1 MSKFIPNS
9 FQIPNAFVD
18 DLLGSLSGNAVKC
31 YLLIARKTT
40 GWQKES
46 DFISVSQFMDACNIK
61 DRKTVFK
68 MLSELEEAGLVRSQK
83 NNGTTTE
90 FFLVRELPEREHTA
104 ETSTKNSHQY
114 QRLTPVGKN
123 GTAPVPK
130 NHTTTSTKNW
140 HSTKDNNI
148 NTKNNTPLNPPVG
161 ETHTDSVAVLDHLN
175 QRLANLSQVLGMAL
189 PKFRAKGNALKL
201 VTARL
206 KDSSLAECL
215 QVIDYL
221 VAKWGRDDAFRE
233 YLAPKT
239 IFRASN
245 FEDYLPKSTAWA
257 ESGKPIFINGAWVTE
272 AEANRQA
279 QLPDLPSVEEVRGVY
294 LRYLSTPTL
303 FNRTDFSDLRK
314 KFVYY
319 CVVKTK
325 NAHPTEANINSV
337 IAGAIKSVSA
347 NINTLPI
354 PNLGA

>member
-1 MSKFIPNS
+1 MMYSIHINQVRCVEWGIKPSLGGI
-9 FQIPNAFVD
+9 VD
-18 DLLGSLSGNAVKC
+18 LVNQASSWAQ
-31 YLLIARKTT
+31 A
-40 GWQKES
+40 
-46 DFISVSQFMDACNIK
+46 
-61 DRKTVFK
+61 TVI
-68 MLSELEEAGLVRSQK
+68 
-83 NNGTTTE
+83 NGTTYYWVEPGKVAEELISEGWKRDTARRHMNTLKEKGIIDIVIMDGKYYVRLTE
-90 FFLVRELPEREHTA
+90 KGATWNRISQIRNTE
-104 ETSTKNSHQY
+104 KNSSAENY
-114 QRLTPVGKN
+114 SKDARKKIRGNAEKN
-123 GTAPVPK
+123 SP
-130 NHTTTSTKNW
+130 
-140 HSTKDNNI
+140 DNN
-148 NTKNNTPLNPPVG
+148 NNNKYNQDNNTPLNPPVG

-294 LRYLSTPTL
+294 HRYLSAPTL

>member
-1 MSKFIPNS
+1 MRFTSTINNVRLVEWGINITQGALVDLINQASSWAKAVVIDGVTYYWMSFSKVCEELP
-9 FQIPNAFVD
+9 
-18 DLLGSLSGNAVKC
+18 AVFS
-31 YLLIARKTT
+31 
-40 GWQKES
+40 KE
-46 DFISVSQFMDACNIK
+46 D
-61 DRKTVFK
+61 TVYRQYKVLKEKGIIEHFK
-68 MLSELEEAGLVRSQK
+68 MDGKDYV
-83 NNGTTTE
+83 
-90 FFLVRELPEREHTA
+90 
-104 ETSTKNSHQY
+104 
-114 QRLTPVGKN
+114 RLTEKGCEWNKFEPIRDSEKNPSVGNQSEQTRKKIRESSEKN
-123 GTAPVPK
+123 PT
-130 NHTTTSTKNW
+130 
-140 HSTKDNNI
+140 DNN
-148 NTKNNTPLNPPVG
+148 NNNKYNQDNNTPLNPPVG

-175 QRLANLSQVLGMAL
+175 QSLANLSQVLGMAL

-347 NINTLPI
+347 HINTLPI
-354 PNLGA
+354 PNLGG